1 MDFIRKRRVTIFSQR
16 KSKNLSSHL
25 KFPRVR
31 TVHRENK
38 IKRSRKAMQI
48 FIAVVAEMIQGE
60 KKKKK
65 KREKEREKD
74 GNRKL
79 KAERNFYTGLES
91 GGKFPTFR
99 LVGVFVIRRGGSDE
113 YAEFLPDTPSAIHC
127 PFWRWI
133 NAWMCDLV
141 RHTPR
146 ALIHRGGSWRTNW
159 KRFMEAFVDDR
170 VMSFHAI
177 STLHRSQCTDGW

>member
-1 MDFIRKRRVTIFSQR
+1 MDFIRKRRVTIFPQR

-127 PFWRWI
+127 PF
-133 NAWMCDLV
+133 
-141 RHTPR
+141 
-146 ALIHRGGSWRTNW
+146 
-159 KRFMEAFVDDR
+159 
-170 VMSFHAI
+170 
-177 STLHRSQCTDGW
+177 